1 MATDEHARLAALRN
15 YRVLDTDPE
24 AAFDDL
30 ALLASE
36 ICGTPIALITLVD
49 EHRQWFKAHIG
60 TSIRETDRGISF
72 CAHAIEQPD
81 LFVVPD
87 AMNDERFRENPLV
100 RQEPRIRF
108 YAGAPLVTSEG
119 HSLGTLCVIDHVP
132 RTLTDRQRHAL
143 DVLRR
148 QVEAQL
154 ELRRNLE
161 ELAQALAQ
169 RDRAEAEQA
178 ALVEELREGLDK
190 VDKLTGL
197 MPYCSTCALDIVVP
211 ADPAAT
217 IAVGEGV
224 RQVLEG
230 KGWSEEE
237 VAGVELALQ
246 EALANAVRHGCKG
259 DPTKLIRCL
268 LTVDASG
275 DVVIVVR
282 DPGVGFDPKT
292 LPNPLQRENLLKPSG
307 RGVFLINQ
315 LMDEVQ
321 FADSGREVLMRKRRG
336 SDSPLLTGSS
346 TDEAAAES
354 HREERPPPRL

>member
-1 MATDEHARLAALRN
+1 MPIDEQVRLAALRK
-15 YRVLDTDPE
+15 YRLLDTDPE
-24 AAFDDL
+24 QAFDDL

-49 EHRQWFKAHIG
+49 EDRQWFKAHIG
-60 TSIRETDRGISF
+60 TSLRETHRSISF
-72 CAHAIEQPD
+72 CAHAIAQPG
-81 LFVVPD
+81 LFIVPD
-87 AMNDERFRENPLV
+87 ATKDDRFRENPLV
-100 RQEPRIRF
+100 MQEPRIRF
-108 YAGAPLVTSEG
+108 YAGAPLVTPEG
-119 HSLGTLCVIDHVP
+119 HALGTLCVVDRVP
-132 RTLTDRQRHAL
+132 RTLTERQRQAL

-154 ELRRNLE
+154 ELRRNLH
-161 ELAQALAQ
+161 ELERALAA
-169 RDRAEAEQA
+169 RDEAEAEQA
-178 ALVEELREGLDK
+178 ALVLELREGLAK

-211 ADPAAT
+211 ADPMAT

-259 DPTKLIRCL
+259 DPTKQIRCL
-268 LTVDASG
+268 LTIDASG
-275 DVVIVVR
+275 DVVIAVR
-282 DPGVGFDPKT
+282 DPGVGFDPKAV
-292 LPNPLQRENLLKPSG
+292 PSPLQGENLLKPSG

-315 LMDEVQ
+315 LMDEVR
-321 FADSGREVLMRKRRG
+321 FADSGREVQMRKRRG
-336 SDSPLLTGSS
+336 LAP
-346 TDEAAAES
+346 
-354 HREERPPPRL
+354 